1 ESRKMIT
8 ETDFGLK
15 EYRVRN
21 LFFSRILKRCL
32 RRAATPRRADGAAAP
47 KAMNPF
53 ALLTGVCERKHDST
67 GGRRHTA
74 VKQHASLR
82 RPTQGRWIPVCSRPL
97 RGGRFQ
103 MENLSNEEVRG
114 SVFLSEDISE
124 QRERVIA
131 SGRESHP
138 GSNVRTLAAAARG
151 YCKMF

>member
-1 ESRKMIT
+1 
-8 ETDFGLK
+8 
-15 EYRVRN
+15 
-21 LFFSRILKRCL
+21 
-32 RRAATPRRADGAAAP
+32 
-47 KAMNPF
+47 
-53 ALLTGVCERKHDST
+53 
-67 GGRRHTA
+67 
-74 VKQHASLR
+74 
-82 RPTQGRWIPVCSRPL
+82 
-97 RGGRFQ
+97 